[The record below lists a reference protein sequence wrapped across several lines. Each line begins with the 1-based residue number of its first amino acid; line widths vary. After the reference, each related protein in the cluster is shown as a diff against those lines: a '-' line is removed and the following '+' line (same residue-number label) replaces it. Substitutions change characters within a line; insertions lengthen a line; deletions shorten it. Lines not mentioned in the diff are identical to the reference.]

1 MNWRSEIA
9 RLYGGQPRRMTTL
22 GLNKA
27 IHLYGLRCH
36 DFLAIIDDAEMRA
49 QTDIRAP
56 SFAQLDHYCECAAV
70 AICRL
75 SVRIFGEET
84 PAGER
89 VAAELGRAWQF
100 TNTFAISHTM
110 RSNAGCSC
118 RARCCKRGVYSQPRR
133 AGYWRSRRFRM
144 SAATWLGSLNIIT
157 RLPSRQLP
165 LALARQCARQ
175 RYCSAPTAPF
185 SASFSPGA
193 GVGLTSR

>member
-118 RARCCKRGVYSQPRR
+118 RASCCRPTAYTQQRR
-133 AGYWRSRRFRM
+133 VGCWRSQRFPM
-144 SAATWLGSLNIIT
+144 FAAISPYLPNAIT
-157 RLPSRQLP
+157 RLPLRQLR
-165 LALARQCARQ
+165 LALVRRCAR
-175 RYCSAPTAPF
+175 R
-185 SASFSPGA
+185 
-193 GVGLTSR
+193 R